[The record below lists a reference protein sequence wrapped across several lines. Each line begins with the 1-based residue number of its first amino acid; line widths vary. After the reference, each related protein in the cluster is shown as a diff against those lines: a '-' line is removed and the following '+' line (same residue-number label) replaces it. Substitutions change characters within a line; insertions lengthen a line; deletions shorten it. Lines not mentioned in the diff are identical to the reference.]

1 MFLRSFIH
9 QEQCPDSELWCVC
22 VVVVVATV
30 SSREDLG
37 VSPHDAC
44 KQSSVLFYQQEGN
57 FVGLICDFKGSA
69 FHSLYL
75 KNVQEPP

>member
-1 MFLRSFIH
+1 M
-9 QEQCPDSELWCVC
+9 
-22 VVVVVATV
+22 ATV

-57 FVGLICDFKGSA
+57 FVGLMCDFKGSA

-75 KNVQEPP
+75 KKCTRATMKGDQQCQTQEGSLAGRLT